1 MRPPRVQRSPVE
13 YPLDAILGSVAH
25 VRLMRVLLN
34 DVGGSVSVTDAARIA
49 GLSTAGARKA
59 LNELAGMGA
68 VARVGS
74 GRAQKFGPAEDG
86 VYAALLSQLFEEEQR
101 QYEDLLASLRHAVAM
116 PEVISAWLREPADFA
131 ARALELDITVEPK
144 ALGWIGPEVRARLA
158 QAEKRFDVIIEVNAF
173 TRADGPELP
182 GDATL
187 LWGLADG
194 VAEHPSPG
202 LRAHA
207 DAAERSLRMAWTI
220 AEMVKTDPTLV
231 RRARRH
237 VEALLREGQGTAD
250 ADLGEWRQL
259 LETYS
264 DERLRDL
271 LVSTSSRAD
280 RLRRSSPF
288 FAVLTPGERDR
299 LLRELEDAR

>member
-1 MRPPRVQRSPVE
+1 MRPPRVQRSPLQ
-13 YPLDAILGSVAH
+13 YPLDVILGSPAN

-34 DVGGSVSVTDAARIA
+34 DVGGPVSVTDAARIA

-59 LNELAGMGA
+59 LNALARIGA

-86 VYAALLSQLFEEEQR
+86 VYSALLSQLFEQEQR
-101 QYEDLLASLRHAVAM
+101 QYDDLLGALRQAVAM
-116 PEVISAWLREPADFA
+116 PEVLSAWVRDSADPD

-144 ALGWIGPEVRARLA
+144 ALSWMGPEVRTRLV

-173 TRADGPELP
+173 TRADGHEIP

-194 VAEHPSPG
+194 VAEYSLPRLQPD
-202 LRAHA
+202 AHSA
-207 DAAERSLRMAWTI
+207 GRSLRTARMV
-220 AEMVKTDPTLV
+220 AEMMKADPTLA

-250 ADLGEWRQL
+250 ADLSEWRQL

-288 FAVLTPGERDR
+288 FAILTPTERDR
-299 LLRELEDAR
+299 LLRQLEDPR